1 MKACNM
7 FIGALFAATAVFA
20 APNRKAVVVV
30 DHFIPVAGEN
40 CTIKPNEVQVLQDRI
55 VGDVTSSRK
64 YEVVER
70 ENLAKVQKEL
80 KLVDAGMTEGDAP
93 ESNKLKAAGYIIY
106 GKIIQYRHYVNQA
119 EVGGLVANWLFGTI
133 ELQIRIANIENGR
146 ILAAKT
152 IKKEGKKG
160 LTNAIAT
167 SQNLELEVMTEA
179 LDKAAKEVVVE
190 LNNIAFPVYV
200 TDADGKFLTGN
211 ISAEQVTVGE
221 LWEVWKRR
229 GPKIDPDTGEQE
241 GYREKLV
248 CQVRVSRPGPKET
261 KFECLNKQDGQELE
275 ELFDSIS
282 SLPIQKM
289 REKGLIMRKAPD
301 SLQDSGA
308 GVQKPQTQKKPSLS
322 DAFGGF

>member
-1 MKACNM
+1 MKNA
-7 FIGALFAATAVFA
+7 FIGLVVLLSTVAIA
-20 APNRKAVVVV
+20 APKQRAVVYV
-30 DHFIPVAGEN
+30 DHFIPVPGAN
-40 CTIKPNEVQVLQDRI
+40 CQIKDNEIQILQDRI
-55 VGDVTSSRK
+55 VGNVTSSRK

-80 KLVDAGMTEGDAP
+80 KLVDAGMTEGAAP
-93 ESNKLKAAGYIIY
+93 ESNKLKAAGYCVY

-119 EVGGLVANWLFGTI
+119 SVGGLVANWLFGTI
-133 ELQIRIANIENGR
+133 EIQIRITNIENGQ

-152 IKKEGKKG
+152 IKKQGKKG
-160 LTNAIAT
+160 LTNAVAT

-179 LDKAAKEVVVE
+179 LDKAAKEVVIE
-190 LNNIAFPVYV
+190 LNNVAFPVYV

-211 ISAEQVTVGE
+211 ISAEQVTVGDI
-221 LWEVWKRR
+221 WEVWKRR
-229 GPKIDPDTGEQE
+229 GPKINPETEEME

-282 SLPIQKM
+282 SLPVQKM

-301 SLQDSGA
+301 SLQDSED
-308 GVQKPQTQKKPSLS
+308 GVAKPQKKPSLS
-322 DAFGGF
+322 EALGGF

>member
-1 MKACNM
+1 MKSI
-7 FIGALFAATAVFA
+7 FTTTAILVPMLLAA
-20 APNRKAVVVV
+20 APKQKAVVYV
-30 DHFIPVAGEN
+30 DHFIPVPGAN
-40 CTIKPNEVQVLQDRI
+40 CQVKNNEIQILQDRI
-55 VGDVTSSRK
+55 VGNVVSSRK

-80 KLVDAGMTEGDAP
+80 QLVDAGMTEGAAP
-93 ESNKLKAAGYIIY
+93 DSNKLKAAGYCVY

-119 EVGGLVANWLFGTI
+119 SSGGLVANWLFGTI
-133 ELQIRIANIENGR
+133 EIQIRITNIENGQ

-152 IKKEGKKG
+152 IKKQGKKG

-190 LNNIAFPVYV
+190 LNNVAFPVYV

-211 ISAEQVTVGE
+211 VSAEQVTIGDI
-221 LWEVWKRR
+221 WEVWKRR
-229 GPKIDPDTGEQE
+229 GPKINPDTEEVE

-282 SLPIQKM
+282 SLPVQKM

-301 SLQDSGA
+301 NLQDSEC
-308 GVQKPQTQKKPSLS
+308 GVAKPPKKPSLS
-322 DAFGGF
+322 DALESF

>member
-1 MKACNM
+1 MKNA
-7 FIGALFAATAVFA
+7 FIGLVALLSAVANA
-20 APNRKAVVVV
+20 APKQRAVVYV
-30 DHFIPVAGEN
+30 DHFIPVPGAN
-40 CTIKPNEVQVLQDRI
+40 CQIKNNELQILQDRI
-55 VGDVTSSRK
+55 VGNVTSSRK

-80 KLVDAGMTEGDAP
+80 KLVDAGMTEGSAP
-93 ESNKLKAAGYIIY
+93 ESNKLKAAGYIVY
-106 GKIIQYRHYVNQA
+106 GKILQYRHYVNPA
-119 EVGGLVANWLFGTI
+119 STGGLVANWLYGTI
-133 ELQIRIANIENGR
+133 ELQIRITNIENGHV
-146 ILAAKT
+146 LAAKT
-152 IKKEGKKG
+152 IKKQDKKG

-167 SQNLELEVMTEA
+167 SQDLELEVMTKV

-190 LNNIAFPVYV
+190 LNNVAFPVYV

-211 ISAEQVTVGE
+211 VSAEQVTIGDI
-221 LWEVWKRR
+221 WEVWKRR
-229 GPKIDPDTGEQE
+229 GPKINPETEEME

-282 SLPIQKM
+282 SLPVQKM

-301 SLQDSGA
+301 SLQDSED
-308 GVQKPQTQKKPSLS
+308 GVAKPQKKPSLS
-322 DAFGGF
+322 EALGGF